1 MGFKLLKE
9 MQSDGHVP
17 GVVTYNALMNGLC
30 KQGQVKNAKMLLDA
44 NVGVAPND
52 ITYNILLE
60 GHSKH
65 GSSVDVDIFNSEKG
79 LVKDYASY
87 TALVNE
93 SILCKKAEAAGASI
107 WNVFYLSWKAS
118 FIAAITSELL
128 EIVIAPVFLQFCM
141 VHVDANLGSFVCF
154 SDSL

>member
-1 MGFKLLKE
+1 MTIITESVSIRHREDKICFPFHCCIILDFIVGLLK
-9 MQSDGHVP
+9 V
-17 GVVTYNALMNGLC
+17 
-30 KQGQVKNAKMLLDA
+30 
-44 NVGVAPND
+44 
-52 ITYNILLE
+52 
-60 GHSKH
+60 
-65 GSSVDVDIFNSEKG
+65 
-79 LVKDYASY
+79 
-87 TALVNE
+87 
-93 SILCKKAEAAGASI
+93 LCKKAEAAGASI